1 MLNIANLELR
11 ERTIYFLE
19 KNYDQR
25 LQILKELG
33 IARYDFLAKMRLN
46 EPNIV
51 CVSRFFA
58 NPNQLKFPNLMEADL
73 SGLELEGVNLIRG
86 NLSGAN
92 LRGSSLVDADLIF
105 ANFTGADLTNADF
118 RGATLNET
126 IWLKALVNKCYF
138 GEGVGLSNQ
147 QRQDLRRRGAIFNC

>member
-1 MLNIANLELR
+1 MLNITNLEFH
-11 ERTIYFLE
+11 ERSIYFLA
-19 KNYDQR
+19 KNYEQR
-25 LQILKELG
+25 LQILKQLG

-46 EPNIV
+46 ETNIV

-58 NPNQLKFPNLMEADL
+58 HPTQLKFPNLMGADL

-92 LRGSSLVDADLIF
+92 LKGSILVDADLIF
-105 ANFTGADLTNADF
+105 ANFTNADVTDGDF

-126 IWLKALVNKCYF
+126 IWLKALVKKCNF

-147 QRQDLRRRGAIFNC
+147 QRQDLVMRGAVFNS